1 MESPGHEPCEQAEMH
16 TEPIKMPWKNIQCN
30 AYLNKYT
37 VFSVNKENKL
47 KILGESMRPVSLRYY
62 SKFYIKQNLIRGK

>member
-1 MESPGHEPCEQAEMH
+1 MF
-16 TEPIKMPWKNIQCN
+16 WKNIQSK

-47 KILGESMRPVSLRYY
+47 NILDVVNETSEFEVLFQIFQILYKIEFN
-62 SKFYIKQNLIRGK
+62 KGKAIMTKV

>member
-1 MESPGHEPCEQAEMH
+1 MH
-16 TEPIKMPWKNIQCN
+16 TEHINMFWKNIQCN

-47 KILGESMRPVSLRYY
+47 NILDVVNETSEFEVLFQILYKIELN
-62 SKFYIKQNLIRGK
+62 KGKVIMTKV